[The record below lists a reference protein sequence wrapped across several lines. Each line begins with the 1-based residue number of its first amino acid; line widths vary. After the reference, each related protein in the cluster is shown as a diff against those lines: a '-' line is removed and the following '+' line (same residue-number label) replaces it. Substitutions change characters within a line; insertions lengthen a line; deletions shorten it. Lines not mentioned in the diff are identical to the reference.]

1 MTRCFQRYLSAAR
14 KVNTTAES
22 FAIGREVESRAQAL
36 ASEGKDANQ
45 IAKILFDADP
55 EGHNYGIGIVLDSQ
69 GQAVATSETLLRYMV
84 EEVEGSGGGYYQN
97 SSALMEKLKS
107 TVLGWQRI
115 PKPLWGS
122 FELILASDAGTGAVK
137 SAVEIALTMDESL
150 NSIAV
155 EELGWP
161 AYSAIAR
168 SCRVGFQEFSA
179 DGIMTAEGDLPIYQA
194 GPMNTTGRVTAESVI
209 LERADWAAERDRLII
224 LDRAYPGFEFAGLF
238 ETVGYDAVMRMSYE
252 RQLAP
257 FVDRE
262 TPLLIALSPT
272 KCFRSFALRP
282 AGLLLAYFP
291 DPERRKEAT
300 ENGNVLM
307 RARGCSFE
315 HLVTRAFVK
324 AMLHDLQLLEDDHA
338 TVLKRLATAEHVWK
352 SLSQDSAIERL
363 FSTEYSGLFRNPPAA
378 EDAAVKLYGEHI
390 YPVFSQGRCRI
401 NVTGIPSDQN
411 LQQKHVEAFAESC
424 LAVE

>member
-1 MTRCFQRYLSAAR
+1 MKATDWGEERDFPIEIRQSSRQCLTRCFQRYLSAAR

-155 EELGWP
+155 EELGW
-161 AYSAIAR
+161 
-168 SCRVGFQEFSA
+168 
-179 DGIMTAEGDLPIYQA
+179 
-194 GPMNTTGRVTAESVI
+194 
-209 LERADWAAERDRLII
+209 
-224 LDRAYPGFEFAGLF
+224 
-238 ETVGYDAVMRMSYE
+238 
-252 RQLAP
+252 
-257 FVDRE
+257 
-262 TPLLIALSPT
+262 
-272 KCFRSFALRP
+272 
-282 AGLLLAYFP
+282 AGLLRDRQELPRWFP
-291 DPERRKEAT
+291 GIFRRWHYD
-300 ENGNVLM
+300 
-307 RARGCSFE
+307 RR
-315 HLVTRAFVK
+315 R
-324 AMLHDLQLLEDDHA
+324 
-338 TVLKRLATAEHVWK
+338 RLADLSGGADEHDW
-352 SLSQDSAIERL
+352 SRDSRVRHSRA
-363 FSTEYSGLFRNPPAA
+363 
-378 EDAAVKLYGEHI
+378 
-390 YPVFSQGRCRI
+390 C
-401 NVTGIPSDQN
+401 
-411 LQQKHVEAFAESC
+411 
-424 LAVE
+424 